1 MAKIAAPSLPGSRP
15 SIFGGSLRWNS
26 GSATPQ
32 NNMPVAIVVQRVT
45 ANQRQRS
52 RSGFAS
58 GPPMVVRPKGE
69 SAMAAR
75 SARNRTLLIV
85 KTGPKLRNIQSLN
98 AVSESRKRA
107 PCPRQAAKAVASTAS
122 GQEKKTEEQTG
133 GEEGGKTWQ

>member
-58 GPPMVVRPKGE
+58 GPPMVVRRRARARWVPEAPGTRQNGKAAWRGRGGSDGE
-69 SAMAAR
+69 V
-75 SARNRTLLIV
+75 LVGGGVL
-85 KTGPKLRNIQSLN
+85 
-98 AVSESRKRA
+98 
-107 PCPRQAAKAVASTAS
+107 
-122 GQEKKTEEQTG
+122 KK
-133 GEEGGKTWQ
+133 K